1 MAAQEMTKGTG
12 RSKICL
18 SAQNFGDDLIV
29 TIYNEYAHV
38 GAVAV
43 GEYYDEANRAST
55 SVITR
60 LGHKDDAIARKTA
73 YLISRKTK
81 RPCCVIAGVHLEE
94 ITAEEISEFLKNADS
109 LVEDF
114 LKSLD

>member
-1 MAAQEMTKGTG
+1 MAEQEITKGTG
-12 RSKICL
+12 RTKVCL
-18 SAQNFGDDLIV
+18 SAQNLGDGLVV
-29 TIYNEYAHV
+29 TIYNEYAHI

-43 GEYYDEANRAST
+43 GEYYDKENRAST

-60 LGHKDDAIARKTA
+60 LGHKDDAIAKKTA

-81 RPCCVIAGVHLEE
+81 RPCCVIAGVHLED
-94 ITAEEISEFLKNADS
+94 ITGEEIGEFLKNADS

-114 LKSLD
+114 LMSLE